1 MFSRIPTERR
11 QEMIISMIDW
21 KFVLLL
27 AVVVFLTFT
36 AGVVYEWS
44 RTNGHSDKIDE
55 LKLTRKELEQ
65 SREMLYNLT
74 HHAAYNPVAR
84 AAQARKLHSI
94 NK

>member
-1 MFSRIPTERR
+1 
-11 QEMIISMIDW
+11 MIISMIDW

-44 RTNGHSDKIDE
+44 
-55 LKLTRKELEQ
+55 RKELEQ

-84 AAQARKLHSI
+84 AAQARKLHSV